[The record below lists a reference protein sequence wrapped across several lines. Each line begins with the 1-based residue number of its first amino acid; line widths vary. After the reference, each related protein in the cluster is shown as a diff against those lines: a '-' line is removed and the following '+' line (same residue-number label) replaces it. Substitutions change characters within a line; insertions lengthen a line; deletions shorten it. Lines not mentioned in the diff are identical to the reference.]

1 MQEPSVRRP
10 RDVEQ
15 IDIHFDPAQYTAF
28 PHLIR
33 LDGDE
38 LLIAFRQ
45 APRRQQGIRHTHMRS
60 VITVMRSYDLGRTW
74 DADNA
79 TQLAAGGG
87 QEFAPIRL
95 GGGGIGGALAWHHV
109 APEHEGPRA
118 GIERGYAGEY
128 PFAST
133 GPLWARSDNLGFTW
147 PPDQV
152 SRMGEQGMPCGAP
165 IRTHDGALLCPV
177 YTYQDDAKARGSV
190 LYRSTDDGVT
200 WSQPIVM
207 AVDPAVGEFC

>member
-79 TQLAAGGG
+79 TQLAADDVKQLRHGHRLAGHDH
-87 QEFAPIRL
+87 AP
-95 GGGGIGGALAWHHV
+95 
-109 APEHEGPRA
+109 
-118 GIERGYAGEY
+118 
-128 PFAST
+128 
-133 GPLWARSDNLGFTW
+133 
-147 PPDQV
+147 
-152 SRMGEQGMPCGAP
+152 
-165 IRTHDGALLCPV
+165 
-177 YTYQDDAKARGSV
+177 
-190 LYRSTDDGVT
+190 
-200 WSQPIVM
+200 
-207 AVDPAVGEFC
+207 